1 VPATAATSPDDD
13 LTTPPPV
20 PLRPPK
26 TAELVAHHLRKQ
38 IVRGELCEGESLP
51 SEATLTEQFR
61 VSRPTLREAFRV
73 LETEQLIT
81 VRRGARGG
89 AAVHAPSTSM
99 VARYAGFYLE
109 HDGASLA
116 DVLEARVAIESQAAG
131 LAAQRR
137 TDADLEQLRVLI
149 TECEQLATDRRRL
162 VLQFSAFHALV
173 VATAR
178 NRTIALL
185 HAVVRDIIDM
195 AKLRR
200 LDSAAEEPGGA
211 LAKGA
216 RAHRK
221 LVELIA
227 TGDAAGAEA
236 LWHRHLT
243 EANRYLLAIPGGDE
257 PLDLLD

>member
-1 VPATAATSPDDD
+1 MAVT
-13 LTTPPPV
+13 
-20 PLRPPK
+20 PLRVPK
-26 TAELVAHHLRKQ
+26 AAELVADHLRKQ
-38 IVRGELCEGESLP
+38 IVRGELREGESLAA
-51 SEATLTEQFR
+51 EASLTEQFG

-89 AAVHAPSTSM
+89 ACVHAPSAAM

-109 HDGASLA
+109 HDGATLA
-116 DVLEARVAIESQAAG
+116 DVLEARVAIEAPAAG

-137 TDADLEQLRVLI
+137 TCDDLARLRDGIV
-149 TECEQLATDRRRL
+149 ECERFAGDRRRL
-162 VLQFSAFHALV
+162 VLQFSEFHALV
-173 VATAR
+173 VDVAR
-178 NRTIALL
+178 NRTMALL
-185 HAVVRDIIDM
+185 HSVVREIIDM

-200 LDSAAEEPGGA
+200 LEQAGDRGKPLDRAV
-211 LAKGA
+211 

-221 LVELIA
+221 LVDLIEA
-227 TGDAAGAEA
+227 RDSGGAES

>member
-1 VPATAATSPDDD
+1 VPASAAASSDNVRV
-13 LTTPPPV
+13 TPSAV
-20 PLRPPK
+20 PLRVPK
-26 TAELVAHHLRKQ
+26 TAELVADRLRKQ
-38 IVRGELCEGESLP
+38 IVRGELREGESLP
-51 SEATLTEQFR
+51 AEAALTEQFG

-89 AAVHAPSTSM
+89 ASVHAPRAMM
-99 VARYAGFYLE
+99 VARYAGFFLE

-116 DVLEARVAIESQAAG
+116 DVLEARVAVESPAAG

-137 TDADLEQLRVLI
+137 TAGDLASLRSAI
-149 TECEQLATDRRRL
+149 AECEQVDADRRRL
-162 VLQFSAFHALV
+162 VLQFSEFHALV

-185 HAVVRDIIDM
+185 HAVLREIIDM

-200 LDSAAEEPGGA
+200 LGDDPDGPSLA
-211 LAKGA
+211 LARGTE
-216 RAHRK
+216 AHRH

-227 TGDAAGAEA
+227 AGDAPGAEA
-236 LWHRHLT
+236 WWQRHLR

>member
-1 VPATAATSPDDD
+1 MASTSSS
-13 LTTPPPV
+13 
-20 PLRPPK
+20 PLRVPK
-26 TAELVAHHLRKQ
+26 TAELVAHDLRKR
-38 IVRGELCEGESLP
+38 IVRGELREGESLP
-51 SEATLTEQFR
+51 AEATLTEQFG

-89 AAVHAPSTSM
+89 AAVHAPSAAM
-99 VARYAGFYLE
+99 VARYASFFLE

-116 DVLEARVAIESQAAG
+116 DVLEARVASRARPPASPPSG
-131 LAAQRR
+131 AP
-137 TDADLEQLRVLI
+137 TADLACLRAAI
-149 TECEQLATDRRRL
+149 AECEQIAADRRRL
-162 VLQFSAFHALV
+162 VLQFSEFHALV
-173 VATAR
+173 VATAG

-185 HAVVRDIIDM
+185 HAVLREIIDM

-200 LDSAAEEPGGA
+200 LGDAVDGPSRAIARGA
-211 LAKGA
+211 D
-216 RAHRK
+216 AHRR

-227 TGDAAGAEA
+227 AGDAPGAEA
-236 LWHRHLT
+236 WWRRHLT

>member
-1 VPATAATSPDDD
+1 MRRDVASTSSS
-13 LTTPPPV
+13 
-20 PLRPPK
+20 PLRVPK
-26 TAELVAHHLRKQ
+26 TAELVAHDLRKR
-38 IVRGELCEGESLP
+38 IVRGELREGESLP
-51 SEATLTEQFR
+51 AEATLTEQFG

-89 AAVHAPSTSM
+89 AAVHAPSAAM
-99 VARYAGFYLE
+99 VARYAGFFLE

-116 DVLEARVAIESQAAG
+116 DVLEARVAVESPAAG
-131 LAAQRR
+131 LAAERR
-137 TDADLEQLRVLI
+137 TAADLDCLRAAI
-149 TECEQLATDRRRL
+149 AECEQFATDRRRL
-162 VLQFSAFHALV
+162 VLQFSEFHALV
-173 VATAR
+173 VAAAR

-185 HAVVRDIIDM
+185 HAVLREIIDM

-200 LDSAAEEPGGA
+200 LGDDGDGPSRA
-211 LAKGA
+211 LARGTD
-216 RAHRK
+216 AHRR

-227 TGDAAGAEA
+227 AGDAPGAEE
-236 LWHRHLT
+236 WWRRHLT